1 MKTRNVVGLIVFLT
15 IIIGSITGIV
25 IYNIYTSDNI
35 YTGVKALDGYTL
47 FAPIAGTTAYLIDMD
62 GNIVHEWGLSGNPG
76 HSVYLLEDGTLLS
89 TYNIVTDHFEGSGV
103 SGGGLEMLDWEGN
116 QLWSYELSNETFHLH
131 HDVEYMSNGHILV
144 IAYEKISEENALAAG
159 VLSSLVS
166 PYGEVWAEVIFEIDT
181 NTDSIIWQW
190 HVWDHILP
198 EGYDAQNYPELIDP
212 NYPTI
217 RRSADWLHFNSIDY
231 NEALDQIML
240 SSRQLNEI
248 WIIDHNTTT
257 AQAAGS
263 AGNLLYRWG
272 NPEAYGESGTRELYG
287 QHDVE
292 WIDSNS
298 SSSNILLFNNGHTMM
313 QAYST
318 ILELDVNTPYSY
330 GEVEIIWEYGDS
342 DDEESFFSERIS
354 GAQRL
359 ENGNTLICSGVEGWF
374 FEVTSDGKKVWEFT
388 YGGSIPDVYRAERY
402 SLDYSGLLI

>member
-1 MKTRNVVGLIVFLT
+1 MKARNVVGIIVFLT

-25 IYNIYTSDNI
+25 IYNIYIGDKT
-35 YTGVKALDGYTL
+35 YTGDKALDGYTL
-47 FAPIAGTTAYLIDMD
+47 FAPIAGTTTYLIDMD
-62 GNIVHEWGLSGNPG
+62 GNAVHEWELSGNPG
-76 HSVYLLEDGTLLS
+76 HSVYLLEDGKLLA
-89 TYNIVTDHFEGSGV
+89 TYNIATNHFEGGGV

-116 QLWSYELSNETFHLH
+116 QLWSYELSNETYHLH
-131 HDVEYMSNGHILV
+131 HDVEYMSNGHILA
-144 IAYEKISEENALAAG
+144 IAFEKISEEDAFTAG
-159 VLSSLVS
+159 VLSSLVDS
-166 PYGEVWAEVIFEIDT
+166 YGEIWAEVIFEIDP

-190 HVWDHILP
+190 HVWDHLLP
-198 EGYDAQNYPELIDP
+198 EGDDAQNYPELIDP

-231 NEALDQIML
+231 NEALDQILL

-257 AQAAGS
+257 AQAAGG

-272 NPEAYGESGTRELYG
+272 NPEAYGESGLRELYG

-298 SSSNILLFNNGHTMM
+298 SSSNILLFNNGHTMIR
-313 QAYST
+313 AYST
-318 ILELDVNTPYSY
+318 VLELDVDIPYSY
-330 GEVEIIWEYGDS
+330 DEAEIVWEYGDS

-374 FEVTSDGKKVWEFT
+374 FEVTADGKKVWEFT
-388 YGGSIPDVYRAERY
+388 YGGSIPDVYRAKRY
-402 SLDYSGLLI
+402 SRDYSGILI